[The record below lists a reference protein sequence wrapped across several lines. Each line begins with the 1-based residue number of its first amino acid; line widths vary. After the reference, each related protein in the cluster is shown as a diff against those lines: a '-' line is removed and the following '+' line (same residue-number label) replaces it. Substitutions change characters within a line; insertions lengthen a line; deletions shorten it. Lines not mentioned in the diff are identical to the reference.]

1 MKKITTLLIAL
12 FATLT
17 MVNAEELTGESI
29 FDAKCSACHTKDM
42 PKSMKDM
49 KAPPMGKIS
58 AKIKHDFDDNRTKS
72 VEFIADYIQNPSQE
86 KSKCMARAIKRFG
99 VMPAIGKA
107 MTKEE
112 RQVVAVWVVDNFTQ
126 KWEGEDCKAG
136 THKCGG
142 DKKPDMKCGAG
153 KCGAGK
159 CGGK

>member
-12 FATLT
+12 CATLT
-17 MVNAEELTGESI
+17 MVNADELTGEGI
-29 FDAKCSACHTKDM
+29 FDAKCSACHTKEM

-107 MTKEE
+107 MSEKE
-112 RQVVAVWVVDNFTQ
+112 RQVVAEWVVDNFTQ
-126 KWEGEDCKAG
+126 KWEGKDCKAE
-136 THKCGG
+136 THKCGD

-153 KCGAGK
+153 KCGGK